1 MAGAY
6 LILAD
11 EVAPLAG
18 SVDRNGGGGVEGKL
32 DRVAPLAGSVDRN
45 KVSEVDALAGLLS
58 LPSRGAWIEI
68 PGPLSMCPPASRSL
82 PSRGAWIE
90 ITLGRSGL
98 LKLKSLPSRG
108 AWIEISWR
116 PPGAPAPPRRS
127 PRGERG

>member
-90 ITLGRSGL
+90 ISQTGCQNRAAHVAPLAGSVDRNVVLGNGLLALGGRS
-98 LKLKSLPSRG
+98 PH
-108 AWIEISWR
+108 
-116 PPGAPAPPRRS
+116 
-127 PRGERG
+127 GERG